1 MDRLHSCDGDILS
14 RLCRNRHG
22 SGEGDGLLGARDLLD
37 DGRFL
42 LPLGGRMVGV
52 ILEHARAEMV
62 YLLDGQTKFLEN
74 CWDTVFLLLLL
85 YW

>member
-1 MDRLHSCDGDILS
+1 
-14 RLCRNRHG
+14 
-22 SGEGDGLLGARDLLD
+22 
-37 DGRFL
+37 
-42 LPLGGRMVGV
+42 MVGV